1 MFKRFAPGGP
11 VSYCQI
17 WTPLKERGTP
27 GRGGPSFT
35 GGDSE
40 AEGTMP
46 DHVLAAT
53 QESTGLKRGS
63 VKDRRTNPENVIVAV
78 AFEDAVA

>member
-1 MFKRFAPGGP
+1 
-11 VSYCQI
+11 
-17 WTPLKERGTP
+17 
-27 GRGGPSFT
+27 
-35 GGDSE
+35 
-40 AEGTMP
+40 MP